1 LEITMRD
8 IILDSITDGVLTVD
22 SEWRILTFN
31 KAASKITGVPVEE
44 AAGRLCCDVFRSS
57 VCDDNCAL
65 RQTMETGRPVV
76 ARSVFIINSD
86 GRKVP
91 ISLSTAILKDAA
103 GRVVGG
109 VETFRDMS
117 LVEELRKE
125 LEEKYSFA
133 DIIGNS
139 PAMRRLFAVVPDV
152 AGSDSTILIQG
163 PSGTGKELFARA
175 IHDLSPR
182 RRGRFVAIN
191 CGALPDNLLE
201 SELFGHKA
209 GAFTDARRDKLGKF
223 ALAEGGTVFL
233 DEIGDVS
240 PAMQARLLRVLQERV
255 VEPLGGLTPV
265 KVDVRVIAAT
275 NRDLEELVRQK
286 TFREDLY
293 YRIKVFSLN
302 LPPLRERI
310 EDIPLLVDHFVT
322 KFNRRRDRP
331 VAGVSEDAMQIL
343 RHYDYPGNVRELENI
358 IEHAFVICHS
368 WFIEPRHLPLYL
380 VRGSDHVVPS
390 THARTLEDWERVH
403 ILDALR
409 RNRGNRAA
417 AARDLGIN
425 PSTLFR
431 KVKTL
436 DIELPSEDGRRRRP
450 SGGR

>member
-1 LEITMRD
+1 MRD

-22 SEWRILTFN
+22 AEWRILTFN
-31 KAASKITGVPVEE
+31 KAASDITGVPAEE
-44 AAGRLCCDVFRSS
+44 AVGRRCCDIFRSS
-57 VCDDNCAL
+57 VCESDCAL

-76 ARSVFIINSD
+76 AKPVFIINAK
-86 GRKVP
+86 GRKIP
-91 ISLSTAILKDAA
+91 ISLSTAILKDSS

-125 LEEKYSFA
+125 LNEKYSFA
-133 DIIGNS
+133 DIIGRS

-223 ALAEGGTVFL
+223 ALADGGTVFL
-233 DEIGDVS
+233 DEVGDVS

-275 NRDLEELVRQK
+275 NKNLDEMVRQK
-286 TFREDLY
+286 VFREDLY
-293 YRIKVFSLN
+293 YRINVFSLN
-302 LPPLRERI
+302 LPPLRERS
-310 EDIPLLVDHFVT
+310 EDIPLLVDHFVS

-331 VAGVSEDAMQIL
+331 VAGVSEDAMLIL
-343 RHYDYPGNVRELENI
+343 RHYGYPGNVRELENI

-380 VRGSDHVVPS
+380 VSGTDQVASSARD
-390 THARTLEDWERVH
+390 RTLEGWERLH

-409 RNRGNRAA
+409 KNHGNRAA
-417 AARDLGIN
+417 AARELGIN

-431 KVKTL
+431 KVKSL
-436 DIELPSEDGRRRRP
+436 DIELPRQDGRTRK
-450 SGGR
+450 G